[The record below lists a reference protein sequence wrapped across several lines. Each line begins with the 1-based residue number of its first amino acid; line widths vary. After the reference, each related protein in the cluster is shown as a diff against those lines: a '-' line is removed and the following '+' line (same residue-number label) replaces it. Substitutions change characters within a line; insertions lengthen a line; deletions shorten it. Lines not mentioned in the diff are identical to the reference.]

1 MNRIHADYS
10 RRCEQRDR
18 AARIADR
25 IAHSVV
31 LAIVLLA
38 LWRFVP

>member
-1 MNRIHADYS
+1 MTPADYS

-25 IAHSVV
+25 LAHAFVLAVV
-31 LAIVLLA
+31 LLVI
-38 LWRFVP
+38 WRFV